1 MRIILLTVSFSLLLS
16 SIFGQTCI
24 HDDLSQTLRITAR
37 AQRKPGD
44 SIIAFN
50 CPIEVTISDKASKKS
65 VQIISFIATALYP
78 RSFTKCSWVRSYT
91 TGKNRNATVWDTDF
105 GDIIV
110 ADFNFDSREDIAIR
124 SDDENSGTYYR
135 FYTQGKDKLF
145 KLDSFLTD
153 SMSIVPTYFNRTKK
167 TLTTYQ
173 RAGARFE
180 GEQLYRLDIRKNKWS
195 MIRHR
200 FIPVH

>member
-1 MRIILLTVSFSLLLS
+1 MRIILLTISFSFLLTPLL
-16 SIFGQTCI
+16 GQTCI

-37 AQRKPGD
+37 AERKPGD
-44 SIIAFN
+44 SLIAFN
-50 CPIEVTISDKASKKS
+50 CPIRVTISDKASKNKIQ
-65 VQIISFIATALYP
+65 VISFTATALYP

-91 TGKNRNATVWDTDF
+91 TGKNRNADIGDNDF
-105 GDIIV
+105 GDIVV
-110 ADFNFDSREDIAIR
+110 ADFNFDSLEDIAIK

-135 FYTQGKDKLF
+135 FYIQGKDKLF

-153 SMSIVPTYFNRTKK
+153 SMSIIPTYFNRTKRI
-167 TLTTYQ
+167 LTTYE
-173 RAGARFE
+173 RAGALFY
-180 GEQLYRLDIRKNKWS
+180 GEHRYRLDIRKTKWS

>member
-1 MRIILLTVSFSLLLS
+1 MRIILLTISFSFLLT
-16 SIFGQTCI
+16 SIFGQTCT
-24 HDDLSQTLRITAR
+24 HDDLSQTLRITTR
-37 AQRKPGD
+37 ALRKSGD
-44 SIIAFN
+44 SVLAHN
-50 CPIEVTISDKASKKS
+50 CPIEVTIIDKASKKKI
-65 VQIISFIATALYP
+65 QKISFIAATLYSE
-78 RSFTKCSWVRSYT
+78 SFTKCNLVRSYS
-91 TGKNRNATVWDTDF
+91 TGKNRNAAILDTDF

-124 SDDENSGTYYR
+124 SDDENGGTYYR
-135 FYTQGKDKLF
+135 FYIQEKDKLF

-173 RAGARFE
+173 HAGVRL
-180 GEQLYRLDIRKNKWS
+180 GEQLYRLDIRENKWS

-200 FIPVH
+200 FIPPLH